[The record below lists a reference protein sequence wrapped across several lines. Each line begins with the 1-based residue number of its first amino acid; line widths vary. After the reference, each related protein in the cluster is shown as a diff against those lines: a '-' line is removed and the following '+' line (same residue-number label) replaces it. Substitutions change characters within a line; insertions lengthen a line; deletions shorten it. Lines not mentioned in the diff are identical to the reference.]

1 MPIFDSAMRTSW
13 PTVAAP
19 NDFNMVRSTE
29 HFIPN
34 PDLSNKVPFGPYDGS
49 VDTKQEA
56 NVIFDV
62 SHGDIW
68 SASPVDIVPSPFFPS
83 PASSKQSPRHCKAIS
98 SALSIAETS
107 SSSISA
113 ASTWSSI
120 HTDDDC
126 QTIVPLSTSSR
137 IPSPSMTVT
146 TPSSMICLGPH
157 CSEAFP
163 SEEELEN
170 HIRTMHT
177 HTCKWVGCSHPS
189 FASQEG
195 LVWHVEAEHLLV
207 CPCRGCDES
216 GFEDSRL
223 LRNHIAVGH
232 PEVAKNG
239 IKEWQL
245 SKQVTTESAEA
256 SQRREEESKTPITQQ
271 ANQPTEVVGTLSDA
285 NAVAKS
291 NPEKDDE
298 RLVINEAKRKYRA
311 NLQLVAYKRAKK
323 AAGASPVVPQSPES
337 RHPPNRRSFPCR
349 ACQKSFSAQGNL
361 TMHYRKFHPQLDPPQ
376 PGKALASAV
385 SSPLGIFPT
394 PASMMNTPVAL
405 SSHPG
410 YTPSTPGR
418 SIHGA
423 YPTPLSPTQKGVSTF
438 MPTSSP
444 AASAEKAVPF
454 PIVFEHALL
463 PFLKTFLPRWVGPRH
478 IVSVTRGR
486 SPAARRVCIT
496 TPIHISRPRK
506 ILIAKHLHD
515 LLPDSHRSNISFL
528 FPVGTIDRAF
538 FGNNATS
545 SCWARGLGRDQPD
558 DVCIPRNP
566 FYFPSPCMGDS
577 IGISGTDA
585 FEEATATLGPCI
597 YVGGGHYWLANFHP
611 FVDAYQSA
619 GEPLAVEHP
628 SSQDRAICVAES
640 HDAVASKSSFRLGGV
655 RVTSGMGLQTTRV
668 SHDPYWE
675 EYGADPPLIV
685 TDWALIDSAASHAN
699 ILRRFPIDYPPSHG
713 SAAAAAPEREAV
725 VRETSAIV
733 PGAAVISSGRTSGYG
748 SGQICEIPAY
758 VSGEENGTQ
767 KATREW
773 FIEEA
778 YPFDN
783 EEEWIR
789 GGIGVSGDS
798 GAAVIDAET
807 KCLVGQLWG
816 RNKYWGPGPRHT
828 FFTPIADIFDDIQE
842 KCGQQTR
849 PKLPQSRSEGDCY
862 PVEPP
867 CRTCYDMYRNLD
879 SRRSSRVSMQSMVMG
894 SGDREEGEQDGLTS
908 IEAASELATPRAAT
922 ERYPNAGLEEIGMT
936 FGTVLWS
943 APTPSRVSQGI
954 SSPGLNDMRSPYAQ
968 TLELDDLQEADHG
981 TSDPL
986 RKRASQNAF
995 GESPRAVKRP
1005 RFFD

>member
-1 MPIFDSAMRTSW
+1 MQGAG
-13 PTVAAP
+13 
-19 NDFNMVRSTE
+19 
-29 HFIPN
+29 HFIPESGY
-34 PDLSNKVPFGPYDGS
+34 SNRIAFGPFS
-49 VDTKQEA
+49 ESPDTKQQVNA
-56 NVIFDV
+56 VFDMP
-62 SHGDIW
+62 HGDIW
-68 SASPVDIVPSPFFPS
+68 SASPVDIVPSPTFPS
-83 PASSKQSPRHCKAIS
+83 PASGHQSPHLLKGIS

-126 QTIVPLSTSSR
+126 QTIVPFSASSR
-137 IPSPSMTVT
+137 IPSPSITAL
-146 TPSSMICLGPH
+146 TPTPMICLGPQ
-157 CSEAFP
+157 CSEGFP
-163 SEEELEN
+163 SAEELES
-170 HIRTMHT
+170 HIRTVHT

-189 FASQEG
+189 FASREG
-195 LVWHVEAEHLLV
+195 LIWHVESEHLLV

-216 GFEDSRL
+216 GFEDSRV

-232 PEVAKNG
+232 PEVGKNG
-239 IKEWQL
+239 IKEWKL
-245 SKQVTTESAEA
+245 SKEVTTDSTEA
-256 SQRREEESKTPITQQ
+256 SQRREEEFRTPTGHRLSDT
-271 ANQPTEVVGTLSDA
+271 AEEVGTSTKGSTGPPISID
-285 NAVAKS
+285 
-291 NPEKDDE
+291 KDDD
-298 RLVINEAKRKYRA
+298 RLVIDAAKRKYRA
-311 NLQLVAYKRAKK
+311 NLQAVIDKRARK
-323 AAGASPVVPQSPES
+323 AATTSPVVPQSPDS
-337 RHPPNRRSFPCR
+337 RQPLIRRPFPCR
-349 ACQKSFSAQGNL
+349 ACHGQKAFSRPEYL
-361 TMHYRKFHPQLDPPQ
+361 VRHYRAIHPELEPPQ
-376 PGKALASAV
+376 SGKARAPAV
-385 SSPLGIFPT
+385 TSPVGLFPT
-394 PASMMNTPVAL
+394 PVTMVNTPISL
-405 SSHPG
+405 TSHPG
-410 YTPSTPGR
+410 YTPCTPGR
-418 SIHGA
+418 STF
-423 YPTPLSPTQKGVSTF
+423 PTFPPPLSPLPEGTSAFT
-438 MPTSSP
+438 PSSSP
-444 AASAEKAVPF
+444 TISIEKAIPF
-454 PIVFEHALL
+454 PVVFEHALL
-463 PFLKTFLPRWVGPRH
+463 PFLTSFLPRWAGNRH
-478 IVSVTRGR
+478 VISVTRGR
-486 SPAARRVCIT
+486 NPSARRVCIT
-496 TPIHISRPRK
+496 TPVHISRPRK

-515 LLPDSHRSNISFL
+515 LLPDSHRPNVSFL
-528 FPVGTIDRAF
+528 FPVGAIDRAY
-538 FGNNATS
+538 FGNNTTS

-585 FEEATATLGPCI
+585 FEEATATLGPCV

-619 GEPLAVEHP
+619 SEPLAVEHP

-675 EYGADPPLIV
+675 EYSADPPLIV
-685 TDWALIDSAASHAN
+685 TDWALIDSSVSHAN

-713 SAAAAAPEREAV
+713 AAAAAAPEREAI
-725 VRETSAIV
+725 VRDTSAVV

-842 KCGQQTR
+842 KCGEQTR
-849 PKLPQSRSEGDCY
+849 PQLPQSRSEGDCY

-879 SRRSSRVSMQSMVMG
+879 SRRSSRVSLQSMVMG
-894 SGDREEGEQDGLTS
+894 SGDRGDGEQDGLTS

-981 TSDPL
+981 TSDPM

-995 GESPRAVKRP
+995 GESPRAVKRS